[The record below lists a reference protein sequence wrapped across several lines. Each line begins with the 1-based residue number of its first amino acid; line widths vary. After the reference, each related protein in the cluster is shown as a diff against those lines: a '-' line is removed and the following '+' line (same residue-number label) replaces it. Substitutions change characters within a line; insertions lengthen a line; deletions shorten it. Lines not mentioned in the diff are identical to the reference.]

1 MTGDRPD
8 RRPWRDVGAD
18 VDDELAFHLEMRAR
32 DAQTAG
38 LDGEAARREAERR
51 FGDVDRIRREVRAID
66 EQVVRERRRQSMWRD
81 LHQDVAN
88 ALRGLRR
95 TPGFTA
101 LALLTLAIG
110 IGANTAIFSVV
121 NAALLRPL
129 PFKDPGD
136 LVFLWNRTT
145 EGRPEPFGPGR
156 MMDLRAQS
164 TSFSGFAALSH
175 ISYTL
180 TGRGDP
186 ETLPGASVSSA
197 FFDVLGVRPLLGD
210 PFHGG
215 HADPNA
221 VVLTSGLWVRR
232 FGADPSIV
240 GRAITLNRR
249 ARTVVA
255 VMPREFFWPFITATP
270 TASGGP
276 ELFVPGGPGDVP
288 RVAIDEDRDVRENR
302 NAGYIRVVAR
312 LRPGVTARQADAEVR
327 AIGARLSAQY
337 PEDGARTAMIVDA
350 RRQFYGTMERP
361 LIVLAMAVVFVL
373 AIACANVASLL
384 LARGAARRRDLALR
398 RALGATRL
406 RVARQL
412 LTEALVL
419 SAAGAAAG
427 AVLAWWTVG
436 MLLRAAPDDVSAL
449 NVALDW
455 RVLIYT
461 AVAAVCAGVAFGL
474 APALQCSRADLTSAL
489 AEGSTRASGSRR
501 SSRVRDWLV
510 ACQIAIAVLLVAGA
524 ALLVRSF
531 VSLTRVDTGI
541 DTRNLLTFA
550 INLTGRTAEYQ
561 SEQVRFYAALQ
572 ERLLALPGV
581 EAAGS
586 AVTLPIGGD
595 DFGTTYQ
602 VDGRPIPAPGREP
615 AGGYQVV
622 MPGFFSAM
630 GIRILEGRD
639 VALTDTR
646 NTPGVVLV
654 NETLARQQWPGESPV
669 GKRLRISAE
678 EPWLTIV
685 GVTSDIRHLGPA
697 VPPRPEIY
705 QTASQRSFPFMA
717 FVVRTAADPYDMV
730 PSIRHAVAELDPT
743 LAIAEVK
750 TMDDHIAHAV
760 ARPRFVST
768 LVAGF
773 SVLAL
778 ILAVIGIY
786 GLMGWSV
793 AQQQREIAIRM
804 ALGAERAS
812 VLALVLRKAA
822 WLAVAGI
829 TAGLALTP
837 IAARPMAAL
846 LFGVTPGD
854 PMSLAAAAAALAFVT
869 LFAAFIPAVRA
880 ARIQPGSLV
889 RS

>member
-1 MTGDRPD
+1 MSPDRPD
-8 RRPWRDVGAD
+8 RRPWRNVARD
-18 VDDELAFHLEMRAR
+18 VDDELTFHLEMRAR
-32 DAQTAG
+32 EARAKG
-38 LDGEAARREAERR
+38 LHDEAARLEAERR
-51 FGDVDRIRREVRAID
+51 FGDVERIRREVRAID
-66 EQVVRERRRQSMWRD
+66 EEVVRERRRQSMWRD
-81 LHQDVAN
+81 LHQDISY

-101 LALLTLAIG
+101 VALLTLAIG

-129 PFKDPGD
+129 PFKDPGE
-136 LVFLWNRTT
+136 LVFVWNRTT
-145 EGRPEPFGPGR
+145 DGNPNPFGPGR
-156 MMDLRAQS
+156 MMDFRAQA
-164 TSFSGFAALSH
+164 TSFAGFAALSH

-186 ETLPGASVSSA
+186 ETLAGASVSST

-221 VVLTSGLWVRR
+221 VVLTYGLWVRR

-255 VMPREFFWPFITATP
+255 VMPRDFFWPFITATP
-270 TASGGP
+270 TAGGGP
-276 ELFVPGGPGDVP
+276 DLFVPGGPGDVP
-288 RVAIDEDRDVRENR
+288 RAAIDEDRDVRDNR

-312 LRPGVTARQADAEVR
+312 LRPGVTERQADAEVR

-337 PEDGARTAMIVDA
+337 PQDGGRTAMLVDA
-350 RRQFYGTMERP
+350 RTQFFGTLQRP

-406 RVARQL
+406 RIARQV

-419 SAAGAAAG
+419 SIAGASLAA
-427 AVLAWWTVG
+427 VFAWWSVR
-436 MLLRAAPDDVSAL
+436 MLLRIAPDDVAAL

-455 RVLIYT
+455 RVLIY
-461 AVAAVCAGVAFGL
+461 AAGVAVCAGVAFGF
-474 APALQCSRADLTSAL
+474 APALQCSRGDLTAAL

-524 ALLVRSF
+524 GLLVRSF

-550 INLTGRTAEYQ
+550 ITLTGHTAEYQ

-581 EAAGS
+581 ETAGS

-595 DFGTTYQ
+595 DFGTTYEI
-602 VDGRPIPAPGREP
+602 DGRPTPAPGHEP
-615 AGGYQVV
+615 AAGYQIV

-639 VALTDTR
+639 VALTDTHSSQ
-646 NTPGVVLV
+646 GIVLV
-654 NETLARQQWPGESPV
+654 NETLARQRWPGQSALGRRV
-669 GKRLRISAE
+669 RISSE

-705 QTASQRSFPFMA
+705 QSVTQRSFPFMA
-717 FVVRTAADPYDMV
+717 FVVRTAGEPYAMV

-743 LAIAEVK
+743 LAIADVK

-760 ARPRFVST
+760 ARPRFVSA
-768 LVAGF
+768 LVTGF
-773 SVLAL
+773 SLLAL
-778 ILAVIGIY
+778 TLAVIGIY
-786 GLMGWSV
+786 GLMAWSV
-793 AQQQREIAIRM
+793 TQQQREIAIRM
-804 ALGAERAS
+804 ALGAEKAS
-812 VLALVLRKAA
+812 VLMLVLRKAA
-822 WLAVAGI
+822 GLAAAGI
-829 TAGLALTP
+829 AVGLLLTP
-837 IAARPMAAL
+837 LATRPMAAL
-846 LFGVTPGD
+846 LFGVTPAD
-854 PMSLAAAAAALAFVT
+854 PVSLGAAAAALAVVT
-869 LFAAFIPAVRA
+869 LFAAFVPAARA
-880 ARIQPGSLV
+880 ARIQPGALV

>member
-1 MTGDRPD
+1 MSDGRQD
-8 RRPWRDVGAD
+8 RRPWRDVGRD
-18 VDDELAFHLEMRAR
+18 VDDELTFHLEMRAR
-32 DAQTAG
+32 DARAQG
-38 LDGEAARREAERR
+38 LDTDAARREAERR
-51 FGDVDRIRREVRAID
+51 FGDLERIRREVRTID
-66 EQVVRERRRQSMWRD
+66 EQVMRERGRQSMWRD
-81 LHQDVAN
+81 LRQDVN
-88 ALRGLRR
+88 YALRGLWR

-101 LALLTLAIG
+101 VALLTLAIG

-129 PFKDPGD
+129 SFTDPGE
-136 LVFLWNRTT
+136 LVFLWNRNTD
-145 EGRPEPFGPGR
+145 GRPTPFGPGR
-156 MMDLRAQS
+156 MMDFRAQS

-186 ETLPGASVSSA
+186 ETLPGASVSST
-197 FFDVLGVRPLLGD
+197 FFDVLGVRPLIGD
-210 PFHGG
+210 TFHGG

-221 VVLTSGLWVRR
+221 VVLTYGLWVRR
-232 FGADPSIV
+232 FGGDPSIV

-255 VMPREFFWPFITATP
+255 VMPREFFWPFITGTP
-270 TASGGP
+270 TAGAGP
-276 ELFVPGGPGDVP
+276 DLFVPGGPGDVP
-288 RVAIDEDRDVRENR
+288 RVAIDEDRDVRDNR

-312 LRPGVTARQADAEVR
+312 LRPGVTERQADAEVR
-327 AIGARLSAQY
+327 AIGARLSVQY
-337 PEDGARTAMIVDA
+337 PQDGGRTAMLVDA
-350 RRQFYGTMERP
+350 RTQFFGTLERP

-406 RVARQL
+406 RIARQL

-419 SAAGAAAG
+419 SVAGAAAG
-427 AVLAWWTVG
+427 AIFAWWSVR
-436 MLLRAAPDDVSAL
+436 MLLRVAPDDVTAL
-449 NVALDW
+449 SVTLDW
-455 RVLIYT
+455 RVLIYAA
-461 AVAAVCAGVAFGL
+461 AVAVFAGVAFGI
-474 APALQCSRADLTSAL
+474 APALQCSRGDLTSAL

-531 VSLTRVDTGI
+531 ASLTHVDTGI

-581 EAAGS
+581 TAAGS

-602 VDGRPIPAPGREP
+602 VDGRPIPEPGQEP

-646 NTPGVVLV
+646 NSQGVVLV
-654 NETLARQQWPGESPV
+654 NETLARQQWPAHSPI
-669 GKRLRISAE
+669 GKRVRISAE
-678 EPWLTIV
+678 EPWLTVV

-705 QTASQRSFPFMA
+705 QPASQRSFPFMA
-717 FVVRTAADPYDMV
+717 FVVRTAGDPYQMV

-743 LAIAEVK
+743 LAIADVK

-760 ARPRFVST
+760 ARPRFVSA
-768 LVAGF
+768 LVTGF

-778 ILAVIGIY
+778 TLAVIGIY

-804 ALGAERAS
+804 ALGAEKAS

-822 WLAVAGI
+822 WLAGAGI
-829 TAGLALTP
+829 AAGLAVTP
-837 IAARPMAAL
+837 IATRPMGAL
-846 LFGVTPGD
+846 LFGVTPAD
-854 PMSLAAAAAALAFVT
+854 PLSLAAAALALAFVT
-869 LFAAFIPAVRA
+869 LFAAFVPAARA
-880 ARIQPGSLV
+880 ARIQPGTLV